1 MLKMIQQFLKKTKL
15 RKSFGL
21 IVDGLNI
28 KRCEI
33 SKEHSDL
40 IINEIKTFEK
50 HRSILKI
57 KKLISGSC
65 RLSFENVSLEDIK
78 KVTQEVDI
86 SRTSQFLDIPSNI
99 IKENVDIFS
108 EFFYVS
114 ILIILLE
121 LVSFRSS

>member
-1 MLKMIQQFLKKTKL
+1 MIQQFRKKTKL

-28 KRCEI
+28 ERCEI
-33 SKEHSDL
+33 SNEHSDP

-108 EFFYVS
+108 EFFFVS

>member
-1 MLKMIQQFLKKTKL
+1 MIQQFLKKTKL

>member
-1 MLKMIQQFLKKTKL
+1 MIQQFLKKTKL

-108 EFFYVS
+108 EFFHVS

>member
-1 MLKMIQQFLKKTKL
+1 MIQQFRKKTKL

-33 SKEHSDL
+33 SNEHSDP

-108 EFFYVS
+108 EFFFVS
-114 ILIILLE
+114 ILIILL
-121 LVSFRSS
+121 SFRSS